1 VERFDANCLSTAVTK
16 VLDFSDIMAEEIAMT
31 DIGKLAE
38 TAQICDLL
46 LQVQGLNNRYIT
58 ISVHSWNWS

>member
-1 VERFDANCLSTAVTK
+1 VKRFDANCLSTAVTK
-16 VLDFSDIMAEEIAMT
+16 VLDFSDIMAEGIAMT

-46 LQVQGLNNRYIT
+46 LQVQGVDLRAFNL
-58 ISVHSWNWS
+58 SESHL